1 MTRLLTPLQ
10 AFWAAAC
17 HALIDELVLL
27 RGTNPAE
34 DVREWLGALGALEE
48 AMKIFAPRCPIFG
61 EGSILLLLV
70 DELMLFTQSRSL
82 R

>member
-1 MTRLLTPLQ
+1 M
-10 AFWAAAC
+10 
-17 HALIDELVLL
+17 
-27 RGTNPAE
+27 NPAE

-70 DELMLFTQSRSL
+70 DELMLFTQSQSWR
-82 R
+82 